1 MNMSGDSEM
10 EKSTFL
16 KFVIGWIVS
25 GLIGCALIAYPTYDE
40 RGTVD
45 VALPLA
51 SILGPLALAIGV
63 VHLASEGYT
72 TIKVK
77 EQK

>member
-1 MNMSGDSEM
+1 MNGYV
-10 EKSTFL
+10 KVL
-16 KFVIGWIVS
+16 VAWLLS
-25 GLIGCALIAYPTYDE
+25 GLIGCALIAYPTYDKK
-40 RGTVD
+40 GTVD

-72 TIKVK
+72 TIKIK